1 MGSDLLMEIRRPK
14 SGCGLNS
21 KREST
26 VDTGHNISKQNMSE
40 PINNNTLDKKINF
53 YNIELDKLK
62 LRNAQ
67 MEEREK
73 NFRFK
78 EREQELKYKAGK

>member
-1 MGSDLLMEIRRPK
+1 
-14 SGCGLNS
+14 
-21 KREST
+21 
-26 VDTGHNISKQNMSE
+26 MSE